1 MREGASVLRG
11 GAFYGQGEHLCRG
24 RPALG
29 LPIAADDVDGDQG
42 QRRGCG
48 GRRSP
53 SGRPTFERGRSAV
66 NSMSLFS
73 KLGRPPAA
81 RRSCGLNLG
90 DQNSNLRPATRTIL
104 VRMFLSFCNEGKP
117 HGSLQGG
124 SRNLQVES
132 LAKLREDEESTDL
145 NVSLRVA
152 RANGVGDF
160 SRLMLE
166 IARARFE
173 CARVL
178 SH

>member
-1 MREGASVLRG
+1 M
-11 GAFYGQGEHLCRG
+11 HLCCAVALFVGRESTCAAAG
-24 RPALG
+24 RPWGCRSRPMASTVTKGKGEDVADEGVL
-29 LPIAADDVDGDQG
+29 LVARPSREADPQWTRRACSRSSDAHPPLVAAAVSILVIRIQISDLRQG
-42 QRRGCG
+42 Q
-48 GRRSP
+48 SW
-53 SGRPTFERGRSAV
+53 SE
-66 NSMSLFS
+66 
-73 KLGRPPAA
+73 
-81 RRSCGLNLG
+81 
-90 DQNSNLRPATRTIL
+90 
-104 VRMFLSFCNEGKP
+104 FLSFCNEGKP

>member
-1 MREGASVLRG
+1 MS
-11 GAFYGQGEHLCRG
+11 
-24 RPALG
+24 
-29 LPIAADDVDGDQG
+29 
-42 QRRGCG
+42 
-48 GRRSP
+48 
-53 SGRPTFERGRSAV
+53 
-66 NSMSLFS
+66 SM
-73 KLGRPPAA
+73 KLGRPPAVVA
-81 RRSCGLNLG
+81 AAV
-90 DQNSNLRPATRTIL
+90 PIL
-104 VRMFLSFCNEGKP
+104 VIRIQISDLRQGQSWSEFLSFCNEGKP

-166 IARARFE
+166 IALARFE